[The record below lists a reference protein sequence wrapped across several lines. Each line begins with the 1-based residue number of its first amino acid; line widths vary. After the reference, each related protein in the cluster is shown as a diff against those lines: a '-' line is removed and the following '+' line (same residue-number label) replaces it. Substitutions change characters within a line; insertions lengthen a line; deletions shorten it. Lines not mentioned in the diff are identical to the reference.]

1 MTSRHGDQRPAWSRL
16 LIPALAF
23 LWTAFPTTGVAVEVD
38 KYLPEDTE
46 FVVNFNVRQVLDSR
60 LVKSIG
66 LDLAREALKSIDDVN
81 DVLKDLGFD
90 PFKDLDRI
98 VLASPGG
105 TDKDRGLMIVHGTY
119 DLAKFKAKA
128 EAVIKDQGDVLKI
141 HKVADGL
148 GGQHLIYEVN
158 IPDQDLPLFVAL
170 ASKSTLL
177 ASPGKDYVVE
187 GLKRGKGQAV
197 AALKNKDF
205 QALLEKM
212 DSTQSLSLAVVGSAL
227 NKTDFLLGLA
237 KDLLESVDAIGG
249 GITVDEDVKLELVG
263 SLKTIGD
270 AREAQKQIK
279 NGVNQGLAI
288 LALIATQNRDLETA
302 VDVLKTIRCTN
313 KDKTVTLKAQINQEI
328 LDRLFKM
335 EK

>member
-1 MTSRHGDQRPAWSRL
+1 
-16 LIPALAF
+16 LIPALAMAF
-23 LWTAFPTTGVAVEVD
+23 LSTAFPATAVAGDID
-38 KYLPEDTE
+38 KYLPDDTE
-46 FVVNFNVRQVLDSR
+46 FVVNLNLRQILDSK

-81 DVLKDLGFD
+81 DVLKDLTFD
-90 PFKDLDRI
+90 PFKDLDRF

-128 EAVIKDQGDVLKI
+128 EAVMKDQGDVLKI

-170 ASKSTLL
+170 AGKHTLL

-187 GLKRGKGQAV
+187 GLKRSKGQAV
-197 AALKNKDF
+197 AALKNRDF

-212 DSTQSLSLAVVGSAL
+212 DPTQSLSLAVVGSAL
-227 NKTDFLLGLA
+227 NKADFLQGLA

-249 GITVDEDVKLELVG
+249 GITIEEDVKLEFVG
-263 SLKTIGD
+263 SLKTAGD

-279 NGVNQGLAI
+279 NGINQGLAI
-288 LALIATQNRDLETA
+288 LALIATQNKDLDAA

-328 LDRLFKM
+328 LEKIFKM